1 MTIYEKSGLIQ
12 PIGDVTETSI
22 GLYRPQP
29 FGEDQAL
36 PLCRTQEQAEYA
48 LASRR
53 GVVEYWR
60 EASGPFR
67 IK

>member
-1 MTIYEKSGLIQ
+1 MTIYEKSGFVL
-12 PIGDVTETSI
+12 PIGDVTETSV
-22 GLYRPQP
+22 GMYRAIP
-29 FGEDQAL
+29 FGEDQGL
-36 PLCRTQEQAEYA
+36 PLCRTEEEAEIA

>member
-36 PLCRTQEQAEYA
+36 SLCRTKFYREQPRLSAA
-48 LASRR
+48 
-53 GVVEYWR
+53 
-60 EASGPFR
+60 
-67 IK
+67 